1 MVPVAHWRL
10 NRHNSPMNATS
21 IKRYAW
27 LSIATAIATI
37 LLKAAA
43 WRMTGSIGLLSDAL
57 ESIVNLAGAMMALA
71 MISLAEQPADE
82 RHAYGHGKA
91 EYFSAGFEGLLILIA
106 ALAIG
111 FTAVERLF
119 DPHPLERVGV
129 GLAGEQ
135 VDWTGD
141 DGEVRHAH
149 AVVAVR
155 LPPPRLV
162 VAHPHRAPR
171 QNVRSEP

>member
-1 MVPVAHWRL
+1 
-10 NRHNSPMNATS
+10 
-21 IKRYAW
+21 
-27 LSIATAIATI
+27 
-37 LLKAAA
+37 
-43 WRMTGSIGLLSDAL
+43 
-57 ESIVNLAGAMMALA
+57 

-129 GLAGEQ
+129 VCCIGRRFAAQPVDGTGTVIAGKSI
-135 VDWTGD
+135 
-141 DGEVRHAH
+141 
-149 AVVAVR
+149 
-155 LPPPRLV
+155 
-162 VAHPHRAPR
+162 
-171 QNVRSEP
+171 VRSRLRPTLIIC